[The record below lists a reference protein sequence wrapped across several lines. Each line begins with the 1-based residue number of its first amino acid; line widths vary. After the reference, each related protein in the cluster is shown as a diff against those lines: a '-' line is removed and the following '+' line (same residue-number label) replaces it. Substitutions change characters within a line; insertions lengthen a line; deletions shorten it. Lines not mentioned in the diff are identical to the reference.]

1 MVGRDGDRGP
11 LVEVPVSFQ
20 VKCST
25 ARVRRHGCVLVAA
38 PKTRARLNIRSN
50 TYCGVCSCDRPKTV
64 RQPGRKIWRL
74 TNQRGSD
81 RPRSL
86 SERER
91 SGLLAVRLHRW
102 TGAVMC
108 AGVSYNR
115 ILTVWGPNAATA
127 WPAFKTRGG
136 DASHVLL
143 PMISAKTRRCTTA
156 ARASGR
162 AALCRVASLR
172 CTHPLRVSFQYSYRK
187 DDSIV
192 LVSICGRLMR
202 STFQYISKLIPTV
215 SPGDLHT
222 SSPAMARAYG
232 GAAGNARQPF
242 RGGGGELQAMPG
254 SRFAGTGGAADN
266 ARQPFRGGR
275 RHWLCRQ
282 SALWLEPIFN
292 YST

>member
-1 MVGRDGDRGP
+1 M
-11 LVEVPVSFQ
+11 EVPVSFQ

-172 CTHPLRVSFQYSYRK
+172 CTHPLRVSFQYNYRK
-187 DDSIV
+187 ADSIV

-202 STFQYISKLIPTV
+202 STFQYISKTIPIV
-215 SPGDLHT
+215 SPGDLPCH
-222 SSPAMARAYG
+222 
-232 GAAGNARQPF
+232 RQWH
-242 RGGGGELQAMPG
+242 ELTEALRAMPG
-254 SRFAGTGGAADN
+254 SRFAGGGKAAGN
-266 ARQPFRGGR
+266 ARRPLRTIIRWR
-275 RHWLCRQ
+275 RRSDGLVPVLHECPRECKDC
-282 SALWLEPIFN
+282 SAAGEAAI
-292 YST
+292 